1 MELVAYFRLF
11 RKWFWL
17 LLIGAFLAGGAAF
30 LRASRQPDLY
40 QASVTVSVGSAIQ
53 TPNPQY
59 NELLTGAELAQ
70 TYAVLAKSYDVLEAA
85 VKAGNFPITPGE
97 LDNIL
102 STHVINQT
110 SLLVLTVTY
119 TDPGLTADMVNEV
132 AQQLILNSPTNLSP
146 EQQQQ
151 IDLANGE
158 IEKLN
163 QELAQARLQL
173 SALDSQIGTT
183 TDQTDLNQLQERRN
197 TIVSQINQA
206 SQNIAIFSST
216 ISSLQQRTNVLTI
229 VERAR
234 IPSSPLG
241 TNVFSQTILGT
252 IVGFALAAGLVLLIE
267 DLDDTVATPSEATQ
281 LLGVPALGAITR
293 FGKSRDSYPQRL
305 ITYRDPGSH
314 ISEEYRTLRTNL
326 LFSTNGNSGKGA
338 YIITS
343 PGPSEGKSITAANLA
358 VTMAMAGWRVLLVD
372 ADLRRPKIHEI
383 FNLEN
388 NLGLSTLLSF
398 NPGDTAADG
407 NSDDERLYVR
417 SLRECVQETEIPGL
431 QVIPSG
437 HIPLN
442 PTEVLGSASMQRWFQ
457 EFRAQDDIDIVL
469 FDTPPSLVVA
479 DTAVLASA
487 VDVPVI
493 VVLESKKTRRGAAVT
508 VKEQFAQ
515 LDVKI
520 TGAVLN
526 AVSPRDR
533 AGYGYGYN
541 YYYYY
546 YYSDSDVKPG
556 SQN

>member
-40 QASVTVSVGSAIQ
+40 QASVTISVGSAIQ

-70 TYAVLAKSYDVLEAA
+70 TYAVLARSYDVLQAA
-85 VKAGNFPITPGE
+85 VEAGNFPVTPAV
-97 LDNIL
+97 
-102 STHVINQT
+102 SAHVIEQT

-119 TDPGLTADMVNEV
+119 TDPTLTADMANGV
-132 AQQLILNSPTNLSP
+132 AQALILNSPTNLTP

-151 IDLANGE
+151 IDLATSE

-163 QELAQARLQL
+163 EELAQARLQL
-173 SALDSQIGTT
+173 SALDTQMSTT
-183 TDQTDLNQLQERRN
+183 TDQAELDQLRERRN
-197 TIVSQINQA
+197 TIVTQINQA
-206 SQNIAIFSST
+206 SQNIASFSST
-216 ISSLQQRTNVLTI
+216 ISTLQQRSNVLTI

-234 IPSSPLG
+234 IPGAPLG
-241 TNVFSQTILGT
+241 TNVFSQTLLGA

-267 DLDDTVATPSEATQ
+267 YLDDTVASPSEATQ
-281 LLGVPALGAITR
+281 LMGVPALGAITR
-293 FGKSRDSYPQRL
+293 FGKSRDGYPQRL

-326 LFSTNGNSGKGA
+326 LFSTNGNAGKGA

-343 PGPSEGKSITAANLA
+343 PGPSEGKSVTAANLA

-372 ADLRRPKIHEI
+372 ADLRRPRLHDI
-383 FNLEN
+383 FSLDN

-398 NPGDTAADG
+398 NPGDGAAND
-407 NSDDERLYVR
+407 DDEHLFAR
-417 SLRECVQETEIPGL
+417 SLQECVQETEIPGL

-457 EFRAQDDIDIVL
+457 EFRSQDDIDIVL

-479 DTAVLASA
+479 DAAVLASA
-487 VDVPVI
+487 IDTPVI
-493 VVLESKKTRRGAAVT
+493 VVLESKKTRRGAAVM
-508 VKEQFAQ
+508 VKQQFDQ

-520 TGAVLN
+520 IGSILN

-546 YYSDSDVKPG
+546 YYSDNNEVKPG
-556 SQN
+556 SRN

>member
-30 LRASRQPDLY
+30 IRASRQPDLY
-40 QASVTVSVGSAIQ
+40 QSAVTISVGSAIQ

-70 TYAVLAKSYDVLEAA
+70 TYAVLAKSYDVLETA
-85 VKAGNFPITPGE
+85 VRTGNFPVTPGQ
-97 LDNIL
+97 LGNML
-102 STHVINQT
+102 STHVVNQT

-119 TDPGLTADMVNEV
+119 TDPGLSADMANEV

-158 IEKLN
+158 IDKLN

-173 SALDSQIGTT
+173 SALDSQIATT
-183 TDQTDLNQLQERRN
+183 TDQAELDQLQERRN

-216 ISSLQQRTNVLTI
+216 ISNLQQRTNVLTI

-234 IPSSPLG
+234 IPSAPLG
-241 TNVFSQTILGT
+241 TSVFSQTILGA

-267 DLDDTVATPSEATQ
+267 YLDDTVATPSEATQ
-281 LLGVPALGAITR
+281 LMGVPALGAITR
-293 FGKSRDSYPQRL
+293 FGKSRDTYQQRL

-326 LFSTNGNSGKGA
+326 LFSTNGNSSKGA
-338 YIITS
+338 YIVTS
-343 PGPSEGKSITAANLA
+343 PGPSEGKSITTANLA

-372 ADLRRPKIHEI
+372 ADLRRPKLHEI
-383 FNLEN
+383 FSLDN
-388 NLGLSTLLSF
+388 NVGLSTLLSL
-398 NPGDTAADG
+398 NPSDALANG
-407 NSDDERLYVR
+407 NDEQLFTRGMQ
-417 SLRECVQETEIPGL
+417 ECVQETEIPGL
-431 QVIPSG
+431 QIIPSG

-479 DTAVLASA
+479 DAAVLASA
-487 VDVPVI
+487 IDVPAI
-493 VVLESKKTRRGAAVT
+493 IVLESKKTRRGAAVT
-508 VKEQFAQ
+508 IKEQFDQ
-515 LDVKI
+515 LDIKI

-546 YYSDSDVKPG
+546 YYSDNDVKPG
-556 SQN
+556 SRN